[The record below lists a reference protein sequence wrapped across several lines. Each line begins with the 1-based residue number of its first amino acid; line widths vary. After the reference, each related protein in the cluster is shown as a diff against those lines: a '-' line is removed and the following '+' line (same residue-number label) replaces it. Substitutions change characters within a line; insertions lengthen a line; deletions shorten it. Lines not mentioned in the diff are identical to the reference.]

1 MQDNVMNEQLP
12 DQQNAKLRALATGA
26 LLIVLTTTVPYLTL
40 VNAFFFAGI
49 FISGA
54 VAAYVYIITCQLRLT
69 SSEAFLFSF
78 FSGVAGSILSVLI
91 SYMLLTFFNYRA
103 GIEGLM
109 LLISW
114 MQQMAPDQPELTM
127 QLRDILEA
135 PVELTL
141 VDFLLSIVVTVFLYA
156 PVAGLGGIFSVWRL
170 KRQASKASGAG

>member
-1 MQDNVMNEQLP
+1 MQDNLMKEQLP
-12 DQQNAKLRALATGA
+12 HQQKEKLRALARGA

-40 VNAFFFAGI
+40 INALFFAGI

-54 VAAYVYIITCQLRLT
+54 IAAYTYIINSQLRLT

-78 FSGVAGSILSVLI
+78 FSGVAGSIASVFI
-91 SYMLLTFFNYRA
+91 SYLLLTIFNYRA

-114 MQQMAPDQPELTM
+114 MQQMAPDQPEFTL
-127 QLRDILEA
+127 QLREILEA

-170 KRQASKASGAG
+170 KRQAAKEVV